1 MLRAHD
7 KATGQILAEIELPA
21 NQTGAP
27 LTYMLDG
34 VQYVTVAVGAQDF
47 PAELV
52 ALRLP
57 EDVLKKSAANDR
69 KE

>member
-7 KATGQILAEIELPA
+7 KSTGEILAEIELPA

-57 EDVLKKSAANDR
+57 KDVLEKTAA
-69 KE
+69 K